1 MNDDTT
7 YKEHEDLEAIERAT
21 ELEELMKAN
30 SRKIL
35 DDKYLIVKTIGE
47 GRYAK

>member
-1 MNDDTT
+1 MNDDIS
-7 YKEHEDLEAIERAT
+7 YQEHEDAEAQERDRDLQEHMNA
-21 ELEELMKAN
+21 A

-35 DDKYLIVKTIGE
+35 DEKYLIVKTIGE

>member
-1 MNDDTT
+1 MNDDDTNR
-7 YKEHEDLEAIERAT
+7 EHEDPEAIERAT

>member
-1 MNDDTT
+1 MNDEIS
-7 YKEHEDLEAIERAT
+7 YQEQEDADAVERAT

-30 SRKIL
+30 VRKIL
-35 DDKYLIVKTIGE
+35 DDRYLIVKTIGE

>member
-1 MNDDTT
+1 MNDDIS
-7 YKEHEDLEAIERAT
+7 YQEHEDAEAIERDT
-21 ELEELMKAN
+21 QLDEHMKAN
-30 SRKIL
+30 VRKIL